1 MRGILAYTED
11 PLVSTDIVKD
21 PHSSIFDAGQTVVM
35 DGRMLKVIAWY
46 DNEWGYCSRCVE
58 LAARVASRE
67 VRPSGRRP
75 RQGGRL
81 HANGETDDEQDHSSA
96 TRTHRRAT
104 TRSRARRGAGR
115 TLDARPLAATVPVI
129 ATVLPWSRQL
139 MSESELE
146 AALRLETKEPFAV
159 VLDRLAALDPEAK
172 AIASHS
178 PSAALYELAGEER
191 AL

>member
-1 MRGILAYTED
+1 MTNKIIIGYQDTPQGHDALALGE
-11 PLVSTDIVKD
+11 V
-21 PHSSIFDAGQTVVM
+21 
-35 DGRMLKVIAWY
+35 
-46 DNEWGYCSRCVE
+46 
-58 LAARVASRE
+58 LAE
-67 VRPSGRRP
+67 
-75 RQGGRL
+75 
-81 HANGETDDEQDHSSA
+81 
-96 TRTHRRAT
+96 
-104 TRSRARRGAGR
+104 

-191 AL
+191 ALLIVVGSTHRGPSAGCSRGASGGRSCTGRRARSP